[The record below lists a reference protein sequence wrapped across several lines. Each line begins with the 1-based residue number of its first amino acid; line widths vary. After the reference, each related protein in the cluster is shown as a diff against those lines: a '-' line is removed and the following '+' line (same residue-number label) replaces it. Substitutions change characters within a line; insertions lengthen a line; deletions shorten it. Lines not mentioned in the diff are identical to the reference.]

1 MVAKLW
7 YDKTPEE
14 MRRDMLLM
22 LWGMK
27 NKKVKY
33 VRKKGIK

>member
-1 MVAKLW
+1 MVEKSW
-7 YDKTPEE
+7 YNKTPEE

-22 LWGMK
+22 LWGMN

-33 VRKKGIK
+33 VRKKGIR